1 MATEILTNEKEQ
13 SKVTFE
19 NFFLNTFANFEKIS
33 SDERKMLKNTNPNFI
48 RLIKYIFSHKVV
60 FFTLIN

>member
-1 MATEILTNEKEQ
+1 MKTQKNTPEVK

-33 SDERKMLKNTNPNFI
+33 NDERKMLKNTNPNFI
-48 RLIKYIFSHKVV
+48 SKSGSTYWYLNGYFIV
-60 FFTLIN
+60 F